1 MALRAVASLSA
12 LSDAEV
18 RARVTAGSASF
29 LQNGLTNAVDG
40 SEDHLISVR
49 HAATVGVVRR
59 DLPCLVP
66 NAPLPALE
74 APPDPGYGPDAGQGG
89 EASDESENDGSSGE
103 EDAGGGTMRR
113 IILERDDWLDGLA
126 SGAAASGGSAPRG
139 FVGPPGQ
146 RRSTRRLHPV
156 VPFTPR

>member
-1 MALRAVASLSA
+1 MAAPTPHRSHSPTWK
-12 LSDAEV
+12 
-18 RARVTAGSASF
+18 TAGSASF

-66 NAPLPALE
+66 NAPPPALE

-89 EASDESENDGSSGE
+89 EASDESEND
-103 EDAGGGTMRR
+103 AGGGTMRR
-113 IILERDDWLDGLA
+113 IMLERDDWLDGLA
-126 SGAAASGGSAPRG
+126 SGAAASGGSAPRF